1 MQGLPLSHPSLFLSP
16 PSLSPSRS
24 LFLSPPSLFLSLA
37 PGLGVMAYLSLKD
50 RTLGADGGCRSI
62 LPAAAFWLSV
72 WTRHKSTLHSEN
84 HGHLHSCT
92 HTHTQTHTHT
102 HTHRANHSGAVHT
115 HTHTHKL
122 TGQTIVEQYTH
133 HSQGKP

>member
-72 WTRHKSTLHSEN
+72 WTRHKCTLHSEN
-84 HGHLHSCT
+84 HGHLPTHKHTNT
-92 HTHTQTHTHT
+92 HTHTPTHTHT
-102 HTHRANHSGAVHT
+102 HNNTIRHT
-115 HTHTHKL
+115 HTNK
-122 TGQTIVEQYTH
+122 
-133 HSQGKP
+133 